1 MHPIEN
7 ACTDRAATPWAELPL
22 FMIAAFESRSL
33 HLKVWRVVGL
43 VVVLAVIAASAVV
56 RWWLGPAVEVYPVTR
71 GDVVQTVVASG
82 RVASPRR
89 VEIGSQ
95 ITGTVDEVPVAEGES
110 VRAGELLIR
119 LTDDEYKAA
128 VDTARAAVS
137 QGQARLRQLRE
148 VALPSAQQSLRQ
160 AKATLLNAR
169 QQYDR
174 VKDLATKGYVGQS
187 QVDDAKKVLDVAES
201 QVRTAELQVET
212 ARASGSDYMIAKIAL
227 QQADANLGN
236 ALARLDYT
244 TIEAPVAGTL
254 ITRDVEV
261 GDVVQP
267 GKVLMT
273 LSPAGET
280 QLVVQI
286 DEKHLANLQL
296 GQTALASADAYPAK
310 TFEATIAY
318 LNPSVDPERGSIEV
332 KLSVPSPPNYLRE
345 DMTVSVDIEV
355 ARHANALTVPLEVV
369 RDLTGTP
376 WVMKVDGRRAVREKV
391 TIDAVGSD
399 TVEITQGLTDADTV
413 ISGTGPVIV
422 PGQRVRARLAQRS
435 NAETRE

>member
-1 MHPIEN
+1 M
-7 ACTDRAATPWAELPL
+7 
-22 FMIAAFESRSL
+22 FESRSL
-33 HLKVWRVVGL
+33 DLKAWRIVGL
-43 VVVLAVIAASAVV
+43 VLLLAVVAAFGVA
-56 RWWLGPAVEVYPVTR
+56 RWWLGPNVQAYAVTR
-71 GDVVQTVVASG
+71 SDVIQTVVASG
-82 RVASPRR
+82 RVATPRR

-110 VRAGELLIR
+110 VGAGQLLIA

-137 QGQARLRQLRE
+137 QAQARLKQLRE
-148 VALPSAQQSLRQ
+148 VALPSAQQTVRQ

-174 VKDLATKGYVGQS
+174 VKDLSIKGYVGQS
-187 QVDDAKKVLDVAES
+187 QVDDAKKALDVAES

-212 ARASGSDYMIAKIAL
+212 ARVSGSDYLIAKLAL
-227 QQADANLGN
+227 EQANANLSN

-254 ITRDVEV
+254 ITRNVEV

-273 LSPAGET
+273 LSPVGET

-296 GQTALASADAYPAK
+296 GQIALASADAYPAQ
-310 TFEATIAY
+310 TFSATLTYI
-318 LNPSVDPERGSIEV
+318 NPSVDPERGSIEV
-332 KLSVPSPPNYLRE
+332 KLTVPLPPAYLRQ

-355 ARHANALTVPLEVV
+355 ARHANSLTVPLEAV
-369 RDLTGTP
+369 RDVSGAS
-376 WVMKVDGRRAVREKV
+376 WVMKVDGRRAVRQNV
-391 TIDAVGSD
+391 TIGALGSGK
-399 TVEITQGLTDADTV
+399 VEIVQGLTDADVV
-413 ISGTGPVIV
+413 ISATGTVV
-422 PGQRVRARLAQRS
+422 APGQRVRVRLSEGA
-435 NAETRE
+435 NAGLKP